1 MEIELEVKRAQKG
14 EKQSFAKLIRHYQ
27 VHLYRIAYAILKNDS
42 DCADAIQETILNA
55 YQSIHQLK
63 QPNYFKTWLIR
74 ILINQ
79 CNKMLHQ
86 NKKMI
91 PFEKLQEPSYA
102 PKEYKEVELKELVN
116 HLDPNHRLVITL
128 YYFEDLSL
136 EQIANLLN
144 LPEGTIKSRLYKA
157 RSILSE
163 WLSVS
168 KERVMRCE

>member
-1 MEIELEVKRAQKG
+1 LEIELEVKRAQNG
-14 EKQSFAKLIRHYQ
+14 EKEAFTKLIRHYQ
-27 VHLYRIAYAILKNDS
+27 IHLYRIAFAILKNDS
-42 DCADAIQETILNA
+42 DCADAIQETILKS

-79 CNKMLHQ
+79 CNQILKQ

-91 PFEKLQEPSYA
+91 PFEKLQESSYSQN
-102 PKEYKEVELKELVN
+102 EYKELEIKDLIN
-116 HLDPNHRLVITL
+116 HLEPHQRLVVIL

-136 EQIANLLN
+136 KQISNLLDI
-144 LPEGTIKSRLYKA
+144 PEGTVKSRLYKA

-163 WLSVS
+163 WLSGS
-168 KERVMRCE
+168 KERMIHYE